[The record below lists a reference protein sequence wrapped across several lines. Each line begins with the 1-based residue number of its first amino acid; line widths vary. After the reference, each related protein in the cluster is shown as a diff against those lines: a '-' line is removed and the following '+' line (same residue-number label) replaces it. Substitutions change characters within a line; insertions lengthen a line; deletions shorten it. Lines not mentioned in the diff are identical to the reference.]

1 MALNDLSEFD
11 MTRLFVALDVP
22 ESVRNALST
31 LQSGVEGA
39 RWRPIENF
47 HLTLAFIGDTDRH
60 GFNDACTALAGI
72 EVPGFDLSLTGI
84 GHFGERKPRALWVGV
99 SPAPALLHLQ
109 SKIEIA
115 LRRSGFDLENRKFT
129 PHVTL
134 AYLKG
139 TRRDVVQSYC
149 AANGMFKAG
158 PFSVDKFHL
167 YSSTLGGEGSHYR
180 IEASYAFSSSM

>member
-1 MALNDLSEFD
+1 
-11 MTRLFVALDVP
+11 MTRLFVALEIP
-22 ESVRNALST
+22 EDIGDALAT
-31 LQSGVEGA
+31 LQYGVEGA

-60 GFNDACTALAGI
+60 GLDDACTALAGI
-72 EVPGFDLSLTGI
+72 ESPGFDLSLSSL

-99 SPAPALLHLQ
+99 SPSPALLHLQ

-139 TRRDVVQSYC
+139 TRRDVAASYC
-149 AANGMFKAG
+149 AVNSMFSAG
-158 PFSVDKFHL
+158 PFSVNAFHL
-167 YSSTLGGEGSHYR
+167 YSSTLGGEGSHYK
-180 IEASYAFSSSM
+180 IEASYALSSSM